1 MKKSLSVIMLLL
13 STVAG
18 ASEITKEQYIEQ
30 FEKNKKTYENV
41 EVGMTSEY
49 RSSYV
54 EDPSAETKVECIEHE
69 KEIVVSKDYSDKY
82 LVYKKSTRVNDCGDG
97 MKGKFTEQLKWRKL
111 YIVDHTLFEDPYT
124 VEYKK
129 ITLNGSIVKM
139 NYTVIYPPS
148 EDSQGDN
155 VGSLDNLT
163 YEGDLSKS
171 QFYMMNEFITDNL
184 KSSLLRRGF
193 TDPSTINLENIEI
206 EEMIDLDGTNNN

>member
-1 MKKSLSVIMLLL
+1 MLLI

-18 ASEITKEQYIEQ
+18 ASEITKEQYMDQ
-30 FEKNKKTYENV
+30 FEKNKTTYENV

-54 EDPSAETKVECIEHE
+54 EDPTAEIKVECIEHE

-82 LVYKKSTRVNDCGDG
+82 LVYNKTTRVNDCGAEK
-97 MKGKFTEQLKWRKL
+97 KGSFTEQLEWRKL

-124 VEYKK
+124 IEYKK
-129 ITLNGSIVKM
+129 ITLNGSIVKL

-148 EDSQGDN
+148 EDSQEN
-155 VGSLDNLT
+155 KVNSLDNLT

-171 QFYMMNEFITDNL
+171 QFYMMNEFVTENY
-184 KSSLLRRGF
+184 KNRLLRRGF
-193 TDPSTINLENIEI
+193 TDPSTLNLENLEI
-206 EEMIDLDGTNNN
+206 EDLNLN